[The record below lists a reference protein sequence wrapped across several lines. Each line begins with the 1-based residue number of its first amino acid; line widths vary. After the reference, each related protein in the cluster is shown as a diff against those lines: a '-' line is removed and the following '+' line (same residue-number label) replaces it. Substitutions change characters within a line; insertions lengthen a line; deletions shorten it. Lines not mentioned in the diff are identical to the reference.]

1 MRLLNYCEKV
11 LQKAQ
16 YKKLEDETWFAE
28 IEGFEGV
35 WGNGLTVEECRQD
48 LLEVLEE
55 WIILKL
61 QDGDPLPVI
70 DGMEIKVTAVAEV

>member
-1 MRLLNYCEKV
+1 MKLLNYCEKV
-11 LQKAQ
+11 LQKTQ
-16 YKKLEDETWFAE
+16 YKKLEDKTWFAE

-48 LLEVLEE
+48 LLEVREE

-70 DGMEIKVTAVAEV
+70 DGMEIKVTSVAEV

>member
-1 MRLLNYCEKV
+1 MNHQFRKQFYS
-11 LQKAQ
+11 
-16 YKKLEDETWFAE
+16 
-28 IEGFEGV
+28 
-35 WGNGLTVEECRQD
+35 QD

-70 DGMEIKVTAVAEV
+70 DGMEIKVTSVAEV

>member
-16 YKKLEDETWFAE
+16 YTKLNDDTQFAE

-61 QDGDPLPVI
+61 QDGDTLPV
-70 DGMEIKVTAVAEV
+70 MKLQ